1 MIERKFVTEKIKE
14 FQIQE
19 TISNSLKNAGISKI
33 NMKKTPLGEKIIIFT
48 SRPGLV
54 VGKKGES
61 IKKLTKQLKKKFN
74 LENPQIEIDEVE
86 NPNLNAKTVAEK
98 IVTSLEMF
106 GTTKF
111 KGIGHKAMTDVMNA
125 GALGIEIVISG
136 KIPSARA
143 KSWRFYSGYIKK
155 CGDFALTGVDVAYGA
170 AKLKTGIVGV
180 KVKIMPPTAK
190 LPDRIDFSQLEAP
203 QPKETKTV
211 KDEVK
216 AEPEKADIPKV
227 EEKVQKKKDVSKAKK
242 IKKQAKEEV
251 AEDENKG
258 NQSNE

>member
-1 MIERKFVTEKIKE
+1 MIERKFITEKIKE

-19 TISNSLKNAGISKI
+19 TISSSLKNAGISKI
-33 NMKKTPLGEKIIIFT
+33 KMKKTPLGEKIIIYT

-61 IKKLTKQLKKKFN
+61 IKRLTKQLKKKFE

-86 NPNLNAKTVAEK
+86 NINLNAKTVAER

-106 GTTKF
+106 GTQKF
-111 KGIGHKAMTDVMNA
+111 KGIGHKVMTDVLSA
-125 GALGIEIVISG
+125 GALGIEIIISG
-136 KIPSARA
+136 KIPSSRA

-190 LPDRIDFSQLEAP
+190 LPDKIDFIKEDAEEKVEKKEEDNKEEISEEKKKKVTKTK
-203 QPKETKTV
+203 KETKEEKI
-211 KDEVK
+211 KDE
-216 AEPEKADIPKV
+216 D
-227 EEKVQKKKDVSKAKK
+227 
-242 IKKQAKEEV
+242 
-251 AEDENKG
+251 KG
-258 NQSNE
+258 NKSDE

>member
-19 TISNSLKNAGISKI
+19 TISASLKNAGISKI
-33 NMKKTPLGEKIIIFT
+33 NMKKTPLGEKIIIYT

-61 IKKLTKQLKKKFN
+61 IKKLTKQIKKKFN

-86 NPNLNAKTVAEK
+86 NVNLNAKTVAEK

-106 GTTKF
+106 GSTKF
-111 KGIGHKAMTDVMNA
+111 KGIGHKVMSDVMNA

-136 KIPSARA
+136 KIPSSRA

-155 CGDFALTGVDVAYGA
+155 CGDFALTSVDVAYGS

-180 KVKIMPPTAK
+180 KVKIMPPTVK
-190 LPDRIDFSQLEAP
+190 LPDKIEFLAEKEPIPAKEVTVKEEATKELP
-203 QPKETKTV
+203 NKENNKESKKNAKPKRKPKKTV
-211 KDEVK
+211 K
-216 AEPEKADIPKV
+216 
-227 EEKVQKKKDVSKAKK
+227 EEKIND
-242 IKKQAKEEV
+242 
-251 AEDENKG
+251 EDKGNKG
-258 NQSNE
+258 NE